1 MHPWHDTY
9 VDEAVIATGFP
20 VVIEI
25 PNGSKNKYELDKET
39 GLLRLD
45 RVLYSAVHYPADYGF
60 IPRTYCDDGDPLD
73 ALVLGQEPVYPLTIV
88 EARAIG
94 VMRMRDDKGIDDKIL
109 AVSVRDPA
117 FADYTDKSQLPA
129 HLLREVKRFFE
140 DYKSLEDKEVIVED
154 LLGPADAIAIINDA
168 LDLYRK
174 LRRGELS
181 KAPS

>member
-1 MHPWHDTY
+1 
-9 VDEAVIATGFP
+9 
-20 VVIEI
+20 
-25 PNGSKNKYELDKET
+25 
-39 GLLRLD
+39 
-45 RVLYSAVHYPADYGF
+45 
-60 IPRTYCDDGDPLD
+60 
-73 ALVLGQEPVYPLTIV
+73 
-88 EARAIG
+88 
-94 VMRMRDDKGIDDKIL
+94 MRDDKGIDDKIV

-129 HLLREVKRFFE
+129 HLLREVKRFFQ
-140 DYKSLEDKEVIVED
+140 DYKSLEHQQVIVED